1 MFMGIVLL
9 FCKHSSFQGIVQ
21 SDNALEEK
29 WTNDMKK
36 IVCLILLIC
45 ASLMTGTVNAQ
56 DNQTVR
62 AVGMATIYNNIVD
75 IARDKA
81 IDNALR
87 TVVERV
93 VGVMVTGSSE
103 VENFELKMDR
113 ILSESKGFV
122 EKYRILSDKREGD
135 TYEVTIEAEVGTGKL
150 QDRLRA
156 MNLLI
161 SRKSRPRL
169 MVVFN
174 EAGQKDA
181 IAEAAMSKFFLAKG
195 FKLVDSSIVKK
206 SRGEINVAVSATNE
220 KALSNLSRTYGA
232 EVVIFGSVEAM
243 SNSFTVSGIEMFT
256 NKVNVSVKVIN
267 GDTGDIITTGN
278 ESKSQPG
285 AKGEINRIIEEAT
298 GKLAGK
304 ILDDTLERWS
314 SELTNTTTIKLL
326 VSGLTEYQDL
336 VGFKDQLPLVVKGFK
351 TLYQRSYQ
359 QGTADLDIEIKG
371 DIQGMADD
379 LSAFVLKGRKLK
391 ISALTQNMVKAILLP

>member
-1 MFMGIVLL
+1 MKKIFCLIVLL
-9 FCKHSSFQGIVQ
+9 CMSWITLTWG
-21 SDNALEEK
+21 
-29 WTNDMKK
+29 
-36 IVCLILLIC
+36 
-45 ASLMTGTVNAQ
+45 AQ
-56 DNQTVR
+56 ENQKVR
-62 AVGMATIYNNIVD
+62 AVGMANIHNNIID

-87 TVVERV
+87 NVVERV

-103 VENFELKMDR
+103 VENFQLKMDR

-122 EKYRILSDKREGD
+122 ENYRLLSEKREGD
-135 TYEVTIEAEVGTGKL
+135 NYEVTIEAEVGTGKL
-150 QDRLRA
+150 QDRLQA
-156 MNLLI
+156 MDLLI

-206 SRGEINVAVSATNE
+206 SRGEFNVAVSATNE
-220 KALSNLSRTYGA
+220 KALSNLARTYGA
-232 EVVIFGSVEAM
+232 EVVISGSVEAV

-267 GDTGDIITTGN
+267 GDTGDVITTGS
-278 ESKSQPG
+278 ESKSVPG
-285 AKGEINRIIEEAT
+285 AKGEISRITEEAA

-304 ILDDTLERWS
+304 ILEDTLERWS
-314 SELTNTTTIKLL
+314 SELTNTTTVKLL
-326 VSGLTEYQDL
+326 VSGLDEYQDL
-336 VGFKDQLPLVVKGFK
+336 IGFKDQLPLILKGFK

-359 QGTADLDIEIKG
+359 QGTVDLDVEIKG
-371 DIQGMADD
+371 DIQGVADD
-379 LSAFVLKGRKLK
+379 LSVFVMKGHKLK
-391 ISALTQNMVKAILLP
+391 ISAITQNMVKAILLP